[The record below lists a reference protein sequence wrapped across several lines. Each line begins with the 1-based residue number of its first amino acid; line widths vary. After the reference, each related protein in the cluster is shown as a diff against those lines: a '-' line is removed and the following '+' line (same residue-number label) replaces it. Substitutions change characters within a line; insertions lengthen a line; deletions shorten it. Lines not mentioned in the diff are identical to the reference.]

1 MTKVYDALSAEDR
14 WIVGSMVLTVTG
26 IVSGAVRRDP
36 RAFGI
41 TTIAVIGVLL
51 VGSAVTRSPRFAW
64 LLLFGLVGGILE
76 LWADWVHVVYF
87 QSLVYTHDFGVV
99 LLSSPSYMPL
109 GWWLTI
115 VQFGYLALRLSETWS
130 RRSAIGLVTIVGA
143 LLPPWYE
150 ELAFRAGAWHYRPS
164 PWMLAH
170 TPGWIIF
177 TYAGCAFAIAT
188 LAIVFYHPRA
198 WGRAVLAGLFTA
210 GSLMFSSVF
219 WYATMGR
226 R

>member
-14 WIVGSMVLTVTG
+14 WIVGSMVLTVAG

-51 VGSAVTRSPRFAW
+51 IGSAITRSPRFAW

-143 LLPPWYE
+143 LLRRGTRNSRFEQEPGITGRVHGCS
-150 ELAFRAGAWHYRPS
+150 LILRAGSSSRMPAAHSPS
-164 PWMLAH
+164 RRSRLCS
-170 TPGWIIF
+170 T
-177 TYAGCAFAIAT
+177 T
-188 LAIVFYHPRA
+188 RA
-198 WGRAVLAGLFTA
+198 RGDGP
-210 GSLMFSSVF
+210 F
-219 WYATMGR
+219 WRVCLLLEA
-226 R
+226 